1 VRLGR
6 RFEPPRDLQTF
17 VRELEQYYASELAVA
32 LEPALPFAGD
42 VESRPA

>member
-6 RFEPPRDLQTF
+6 RFEPPRDLHAF
-17 VRELEQYYASELAVA
+17 LGELEQYYEAELALA
-32 LEPALPFAGD
+32 LEPAPPFAAD